1 MKGSSLTAAQ
11 WAGLGQGRSRCSPD
25 SGVSA
30 DFALSQP
37 PSAQLT
43 SYRSQDEELT
53 SLRLDF
59 FCEVRIKLV
68 YPKGTQALI
77 GMIGLNVDAYR
88 LRPKAW
94 P

>member
-1 MKGSSLTAAQ
+1 MALPGTERSRVKGSGLTAAQ
-11 WAGLGQGRSRCSPD
+11 WAGLGQGKSGCSPD

-43 SYRSQDEELT
+43 NYRSLDKELI
-53 SLRLDF
+53 SLRLNF

-77 GMIGLNVDAYR
+77 GMI
-88 LRPKAW
+88 
-94 P
+94 